1 MLRGLAADEG
11 GAGLGAAGG
20 DAAHDVGDA
29 LGEDL
34 AARDVVGHEERLGAD
49 HDDVVDDH
57 ADQVEADRVVLVDGL
72 RDRDLRA
79 DAVGAGREQ
88 RLGVAAQRRGVEQAR
103 ESADSAQDLGAVRA
117 ADGGLHQL
125 DREVAC
131 GRVDPGC
138 GIGIHGGVARG
149 GSHGSSLPA
158 ACLGGCRAPEAPD
171 RGFAVGNRRLG
182 RAASCGSPRRRRRR
196 SAERTS
202 GPGSRMAMAGMGG
215 TGSPEWLIRE
225 DASQPVL
232 LALYL
237 RQVLGIR
244 SPDEL
249 PHLRGI
255 PPRANDRSEEAQ
267 ALLERQW
274 REYWAMTVEPQ
285 AHPSPV
291 PLDLVD
297 GFETLLALPTE
308 GAEALRSGL
317 RPARAARRSPSRSRR
332 MPAIAAMPA
341 AGAAY
346 RAYASAIAEH
356 ERQVGRRA
364 HSFELNVQVLPL
376 SQRGVWWIGSLTV
389 AVTDGLRG
397 DVVAFDAAIHPI
409 IAELA

>member
-1 MLRGLAADEG
+1 MV
-11 GAGLGAAGG
+11 AG
-20 DAAHDVGDA
+20 
-29 LGEDL
+29 
-34 AARDVVGHEERLGAD
+34 
-49 HDDVVDDH
+49 
-57 ADQVEADRVVLVDGL
+57 
-72 RDRDLRA
+72 
-79 DAVGAGREQ
+79 
-88 RLGVAAQRRGVEQAR
+88 
-103 ESADSAQDLGAVRA
+103 
-117 ADGGLHQL
+117 
-125 DREVAC
+125 
-131 GRVDPGC
+131 
-138 GIGIHGGVARG
+138 
-149 GSHGSSLPA
+149 
-158 ACLGGCRAPEAPD
+158 
-171 RGFAVGNRRLG
+171 
-182 RAASCGSPRRRRRR
+182 
-196 SAERTS
+196 T
-202 GPGSRMAMAGMGG
+202 
-215 TGSPEWLIRE
+215 PEWVIRE

-255 PPRANDRSEEAQ
+255 PARPVDRAEEQQ

-297 GFETLLALPTE
+297 GFETLVALPVE
-308 GAEALRSGL
+308 GTDVLKQ
-317 RPARAARRSPSRSRR
+317 
-332 MPAIAAMPA
+332 AIAPHAREAVAFSQSAHARYAKDA
-341 AGAAY
+341 AAKPGVSY
-346 RAYASAIAEH
+346 RAYASAIAVH

-376 SQRGVWWIGSLTV
+376 AQRGVWWIGSLTI